1 MEFLIMWMI
10 VWMFLEI
17 LIIDVQNI
25 MLKIAEFILV
35 VEMEKLM
42 TEKLVEIVHR
52 TYECAVEMVFW
63 MSERVVKRVQ

>member
-1 MEFLIMWMI
+1 
-10 VWMFLEI
+10 MFLEI

-25 MLKIAEFILV
+25 MLKIVEFILV

-52 TYECAVEMVFW
+52 QFLYHHAKINLVVYTINCFLQIVF
-63 MSERVVKRVQ
+63 